1 MDIEM
6 WKFTVAI
13 SFMCGAIS
21 FADKPAVAPEK
32 VPLVRVECHGKLRH
46 GVVAIGGETTGTTIT
61 FDGLT
66 WELKLPDEP
75 SRTFAKEHHK
85 SPVTA
90 VGTLR
95 RVAGHEKSVR
105 WIVDVERISERDA
118 SEQTEATMI
127 TIEGQLRTDDTVPG
141 KTPSMELESAGITWA
156 LDLTAESALS
166 AKAESLVGKSAVVT
180 GRLVP
185 DTKAEPPTLVIRVN
199 ALNAPMVAHP
209 PQ

>member
-1 MDIEM
+1 M
-6 WKFTVAI
+6 WKLAI
-13 SFMCGAIS
+13 AICFMCESIAL
-21 FADKPAVAPEK
+21 ADKPPVTLEQA
-32 VPLVRVECHGKLRH
+32 PLVRVECHGKLRH

-90 VGTLR
+90 AGTLR

-105 WIVDVERISERDA
+105 WIVDVERICERDA
-118 SEQTEATMI
+118 SEQMEATMI
-127 TIEGQLRTDDTVPG
+127 TIEGQMRMDDSVLR
-141 KTPSMELESAGITWA
+141 KTPGMELEAAGMTWP
-156 LDLTAESALS
+156 LDLTADAAFS

-185 DTKAEPPTLVIRVN
+185 DAKAEPPTLVIRVS
-199 ALNAPMVAHP
+199 ALNTPMVAHP